1 MACVNVLYHR
11 NSFLIVIIKVV
22 SKSSE
27 KYVDV
32 ETWRIIRTETTLFS
46 LKFSVTETSFFIYA

>member
-1 MACVNVLYHR
+1 MACVNVLYNR

-32 ETWRIIRTETTLFS
+32 ETGRIIRTETTLFS
-46 LKFSVTETSFFIYA
+46 LTISVTETSSSIDA